1 METNIT
7 VIDLDM
13 PVRTVPPEIEKE
25 LTIRLYRWALQDAER
40 EVMEDFPLVLTIQNA
55 AVYGFL
61 AYCSTKP
68 KKDIIEICMTR
79 VKAFHSYALSAL
91 GEAMTSEEQNLM
103 SESYKNQLTHYSLYT
118 EEFNQRVDLSED
130 RSTKAEVTALLKEA
144 MRPAFGERQPSR
156 FKVVSIHENDFP
168 QKSTLWRL
176 QTWIE
181 ALHKQPNMGYA
192 QSLYLPEHEW
202 ALTTRHPSHRATDIL
217 GWLGITPL
225 PTYWDIPLKSDVEP
239 AVASLALVTKHY
251 LDAIPSIIEGLS
263 L

>member
-1 METNIT
+1 
-7 VIDLDM
+7 M

-25 LTIRLYRWALQDAER
+25 LTIRLYHWALQDAER
-40 EVMEDFPLVLTIQNA
+40 EIANGFPLLRTIENA
-55 AVYGFL
+55 EASGFVAHCQTLSTPDLQSIGRSRVRLAHPMAL
-61 AYCSTKP
+61 AYLNE
-68 KKDIIEICMTR
+68 IITP
-79 VKAFHSYALSAL
+79 
-91 GEAMTSEEQNLM
+91 EEQRLIE
-103 SESYKNQLTHYSLYT
+103 ESYKTQRLY
-118 EEFNQRVDLSED
+118 ENIYAQSHNIPFSSDSAY
-130 RSTKAEVTALLKEA
+130 STKAEVTALLKEA

-156 FKVVSIHENDFP
+156 FKVVSIYESDFP

-176 QTWIE
+176 QTRIE
-181 ALHKQPNMGYA
+181 ALHKHPNMKYT

-202 ALTTRHPSHRATDIL
+202 ALAIRDPSHTATDIL

-263 L
+263 LE